1 MNGLQK
7 GAINTSNGSDAAAI
21 EIIKDDRPD
30 RTCIIVSFLLIRNFN
45 GYDGADDGED
55 NEEYDE
61 ANPALS
67 ACRSCR
73 GDSLFRVAETTGPVR
88 KLSRQSKTRTHPVST
103 SFSTSVA

>member
-7 GAINTSNGSDAAAI
+7 GAINTSNGSDVAAI
-21 EIIKDDRPD
+21 EIIKDERPD
-30 RTCIIVSFLLIRNFN
+30 TTCIIVLFLLIRNFN
-45 GYDGADDGED
+45 GYDGGNDEEDDD
-55 NEEYDE
+55 EYDE

-73 GDSLFRVAETTGPVR
+73 GDSLFRVAKTTGPVR
-88 KLSRQSKTRTHPVST
+88 TLSQHSKTRTHPVST

>member
-7 GAINTSNGSDAAAI
+7 GAIDTSNGSDVSAI
-21 EIIKDDRPD
+21 EIIKNERPN
-30 RTCIIVSFLLIRNFN
+30 RTCIIVSFLLIRNLN
-45 GYDGADDGED
+45 GYDGANDAED
-55 NEEYDE
+55 YDEDDE

-73 GDSLFRVAETTGPVR
+73 GDSLFCVAKTTGPVR
-88 KLSRQSKTRTHPVST
+88 TLPQKSKARTHPVST